1 MSSAMAA
8 AAFSP
13 PWPESPRWCWPNMR
27 VSRISETSV
36 PSFMSWKYQAP
47 STVSPYSTVPTMRL
61 SLSTNFL

>member
-1 MSSAMAA
+1 
-8 AAFSP
+8 
-13 PWPESPRWCWPNMR
+13 MR